1 MNRDQR
7 LYLAE
12 GLRELAN
19 LAAGALLLGQFLA
32 KEFNWIWTIVGL
44 LLFVVCYWI
53 GYMLLRGGES

>member
-1 MNRDQR
+1 MNREQR
-7 LYLAE
+7 SYLAE

-44 LLFVVCYWI
+44 ALFVICYGI
-53 GYMLLRGGES
+53 GYMLLRGVE

>member
-7 LYLAE
+7 SYLAE